1 MAIALIQNVDK
12 VILVEQDNKF
22 FKDMLKELKK
32 NKIAFETIR
41 IFESEK

>member
-12 VILVEQDNKF
+12 VIFVEQDNKF

-32 NKIAFETIR
+32 NKTTVEIIKVLEQ
-41 IFESEK
+41 EK